1 MPDKFLIFVRQNRK
15 IKIMKG
21 LHLGELEELVMLA
34 VGILNSNAYG
44 IAIMDEVK
52 KQSGRNCKIS
62 TVHETLIRLEK
73 KGLLKS
79 YTGGATNVRGGRKK
93 RYFEITALGKN
104 AINETRELRN
114 SMWSQIPQII
124 WKGGNI

>member
-1 MPDKFLIFVRQNRK
+1 
-15 IKIMKG
+15 MKG
-21 LHLGELEELVMLA
+21 LHLGEFEELVMLA
-34 VGILNSNAYG
+34 VGILNNNAYG

-124 WKGGNI
+124 WKGGSI